1 MDKKERKELVAEAGL
16 WLDEVLP
23 ASGKPEE
30 LVRLTTQIVQS
41 TKRLLVDTPE
51 DLLVRATATLS
62 EFVVAARTIAKDPRS
77 VDSAARQRLSNSRRA
92 VEALMKELDAWHDAQ
107 YRANNVS
114 EDAEVVLTRLVSET
128 APGALNN
135 VSRNSV
141 GSSSGG
147 GAGQVLGT
155 SQDGREKQLRGDLKK
170 GQISLW
176 KKTEPQQAPVQ
187 HGDPSVALTTVTE
200 ELQQAGRGLVDV
212 ASQRSPAATELLV
225 PAVRLS
231 KAVSTL
237 LDLVDSLFVNR
248 YPMRSQVCVC
258 VCACASACVCA

>member
-1 MDKKERKELVAEAGL
+1 M
-16 WLDEVLP
+16 LP

-51 DLLVRATATLS
+51 DLRVRATATLS

-92 VEALMKELDAWHDAQ
+92 VESLVKELDAWHDAR

-114 EDAEVVLTRLVSET
+114 EDAEVVLTRLVSEA

-135 VSRNSV
+135 ASRNSV

-155 SQDGREKQLRGDLKK
+155 SQEDGREKQLRDDLKK

-212 ASQRSPAATELLV
+212 ASQRSPAATELLL

-258 VCACASACVCA
+258 VCV